1 MMWLVRTTHGGG
13 GMQAEM
19 TVAPTTGTDTGRR
32 GRAAAHR
39 AVEVVA
45 VALAVG
51 SAWFLLALYG
61 PEGWAATEVLAVLSA
76 GSAVIF
82 GASMSTRRGFV
93 MSAVIAPAAIVGR
106 ALGERVTADLIE
118 VLAFWM
124 WFVVPVTIIVLAF
137 WLIGVV
143 IGWAWRRARPDGAGP
158 SGS

>member
-1 MMWLVRTTHGGG
+1 MGGG

-19 TVAPTTGTDTGRR
+19 TV
-32 GRAAAHR
+32 AHR

-51 SAWFLLALYG
+51 TAWFLLAIHG
-61 PEGWAATEVLAVLSA
+61 PEGWFGVEALAILSA

-82 GASMSTRRGFV
+82 GMSMSTGRGFV
-93 MSAVIAPAAIVGR
+93 MSAVLAPAAIVGR

-118 VLAFWM
+118 VLSFWV

-143 IGWAWRRARPDGAGP
+143 IRWTWRRARPEAAGP
-158 SGS
+158 SGP